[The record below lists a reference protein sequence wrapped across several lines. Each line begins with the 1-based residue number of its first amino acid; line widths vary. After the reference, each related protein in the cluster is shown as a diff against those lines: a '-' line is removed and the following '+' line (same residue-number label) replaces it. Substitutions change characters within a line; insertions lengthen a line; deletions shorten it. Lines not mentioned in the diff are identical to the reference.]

1 MSTETPAQTLVA
13 KPKGSVML
21 LRRNLTL
28 DDLLADSLI
37 QTIMQADRVEPETV
51 RALMDGAARRLAAGR
66 ASQHNGVA
74 FARTDGYGRTAL
86 RAANPPRAA
95 RPLRARNGDGAAL
108 CC

>member
-1 MSTETPAQTLVA
+1 LVA
-13 KPKGSVML
+13 KLKGSVML
-21 LRRNLTL
+21 PRPSLTL

-37 QTIMQADRVEPETV
+37 QTVMQADRVEPEAV

-74 FARTDGYGRTAL
+74 FARAVGYGRAAF
-86 RAANPPRAA
+86 RATHPPLAS
-95 RPLRARNGDGAAL
+95 RPLRARSGDRAAL